1 MILINSFKISL
12 KEIFMAIN
20 NFKINNFRINFKENI
35 VKKRIFSFKMIFINK
50 MVKLRENMI
59 NNLYQIEKI
68 IKLCQIQIYQ
78 I

>member
-35 VKKRIFSFKMIFINK
+35 VKKRIFSFNMIFINK

-59 NNLYQIEKI
+59 NNLY
-68 IKLCQIQIYQ
+68 
-78 I
+78 